1 MLGYHIS
8 QIELMKHMHKMDD
21 FFGFVLEGNRN
32 YGKMAGV
39 EYAEVYWQHL
49 GGGFQKEPQIQNDL
63 TEFLINKNVLTM
75 NLKEE
80 KYNKYAL
87 VREMMETPEIIRSF
101 DPGIAAKFTETIK
114 SHKGLLLTGEGSSR
128 IFPAK
133 RVIYSSLKKGFT
145 QPVLSEG
152 CTQAE
157 EYNLNDYSVFAAS
170 NSGQTKE
177 VIRLATSLKKKKHT
191 AVFGLTANRNTKL
204 EEIANSTH
212 VLKCGKEE
220 AVAAT
225 KSVVEQGL
233 FYDSLLRKLGG
244 EKMEGLNELSEKT
257 EKALTIKVE
266 AGLTEML
273 RKASIIYFAGR
284 NNGVAEE
291 LALKT
296 NEITRKKSA
305 YLEGTFAVHG
315 IEEVMDKSEVVIW
328 IEPFSEEEEKFNECL
343 VKGVGMNIIA
353 ISSKKTMFPT
363 IIIPDGGQYAEYVQ
377 LAAGWNLL
385 VENRDIARD

>member
-1 MLGYHIS
+1 
-8 QIELMKHMHKMDD
+8 
-21 FFGFVLEGNRN
+21 
-32 YGKMAGV
+32 
-39 EYAEVYWQHL
+39 
-49 GGGFQKEPQIQNDL
+49 
-63 TEFLINKNVLTM
+63 M

-80 KYNKYAL
+80 KYNKYSL
-87 VREMMETPEIIRSF
+87 VREMMETPAIIRSF
-101 DPGIAAKFTETIK
+101 DPGAAAKFADSVK
-114 SHKGLLLTGEGSSR
+114 SRKGLFLTGEGSSR

-133 RVIYSSLKKGFT
+133 RTIYSSLKKELT
-145 QPVLSEG
+145 LPVLTEG

-157 EYNLNDYSVFAAS
+157 EYNLKNYAVFAAS

-177 VIRLATSLKKKKHT
+177 VIRLATSLKKQKHP
-191 AVFGLTANRNTKL
+191 AVFGLTANPGTKL
-204 EEIANSTH
+204 EEIASGTH
-212 VLKCGKEE
+212 VLKCGKEN

-233 FYDSLLRKLGG
+233 FYDALLRKLCN
-244 EKMEGLNELSEKT
+244 EKMEGLKDLSVKT
-257 EKALTIKVE
+257 EKALTAKID
-266 AGLTEML
+266 AGITEII
-273 RKASIIYFAGR
+273 RKATVIYFAGR

-315 IEEVMDKSEVVIW
+315 IEEVMDKSEVLIW
-328 IEPFSEEEEKFNECL
+328 IEPFSAEQEKFNECL

-353 ISSKKTMFPT
+353 VSTKKTIFPT

-377 LAAGWNLL
+377 LTAGWNIL
-385 VENRDIARD
+385 VETGISLGINLDKPVRARKVGNEYIAE

>member
-1 MLGYHIS
+1 
-8 QIELMKHMHKMDD
+8 
-21 FFGFVLEGNRN
+21 
-32 YGKMAGV
+32 
-39 EYAEVYWQHL
+39 
-49 GGGFQKEPQIQNDL
+49 
-63 TEFLINKNVLTM
+63 M

-101 DPGIAAKFTETIK
+101 DPGAAAKFAEAVK
-114 SHKGLLLTGEGSSR
+114 SQKGLFLTGEGSSR

-133 RVIYSSLKKGFT
+133 RAIYSSLKKDFT
-145 QPVLSEG
+145 FPVITEG

-157 EYNLNDYSVFAAS
+157 EYNLNDYAVFAAS

-177 VIRLATSLKKKKHT
+177 VIRLATSLKKQKHT

-204 EEIANSTH
+204 EEIANNTH
-212 VLKCGKEE
+212 VLKCGKEN

-233 FYDSLLRKLGG
+233 FYDSLLRKLRG
-244 EKMEGLNELSEKT
+244 EKMDGMKDLSEKT
-257 EKALTIKVE
+257 ELALTTKIEV
-266 AGLTEML
+266 GITEII
-273 RKASIIYFAGR
+273 RKASVIYFAGR

-305 YLEGTFAVHG
+305 FLEGTFAVHG
-315 IEEVMDKSEVVIW
+315 IEEVMDKSEVLIW
-328 IEPFSEEEEKFNECL
+328 IEPFSAEQEKFNECL

-353 ISSKKTMFPT
+353 VSTKKTMFPT
-363 IIIPDGGQYAEYVQ
+363 IIIPDAGQYAEYVQ
-377 LAAGWNLL
+377 LAAGWNIL
-385 VENRDIARD
+385 VETGVSLGINLDKPTRARKVGNEYIPD